1 MDSLRGLVGAVRRRP
16 KTGLLVVAVCLSA
29 AASASADPF
38 GRASASR
45 DLNVERGD
53 RGAAVERAAC
63 ARGASDRRR
72 LRPCH
77 RAGGPALPAP
87 SRARR
92 RRDRRPSHAPCPR
105 ARYRRPR
112 GARRGQP
119 PSTSLAADR
128 RMRVRRQSSGRLGRR
143 PVPRQVSVHPGHVA
157 CPRRSGRSRGCP
169 GVAAGSPG
177 AEALSAQRRC
187 SWPACA

>member
-53 RGAAVERAAC
+53 RGAAVERVQRALGVRPIDGVFGPVTERAVRRFVAGSSSTGSSALSRSVPSGSLPAA
-63 ARGASDRRR
+63 ARRKTWPAAFHDALR
-72 LRPCH
+72 LIAECESGGNPRAVS
-77 RAGGPALPAP
+77 AGG
-87 SRARR
+87 
-92 RRDRRPSHAPCPR
+92 
-105 ARYRRPR
+105 RYRGKYQFTR
-112 GARRGQP
+112 AV
-119 PSTSLAADR
+119 PSAE
-128 RMRVRRQSSGRLGRR
+128 QEI
-143 PVPRQVSVHPGHVA
+143 
-157 CPRRSGRSRGCP
+157 RGCP